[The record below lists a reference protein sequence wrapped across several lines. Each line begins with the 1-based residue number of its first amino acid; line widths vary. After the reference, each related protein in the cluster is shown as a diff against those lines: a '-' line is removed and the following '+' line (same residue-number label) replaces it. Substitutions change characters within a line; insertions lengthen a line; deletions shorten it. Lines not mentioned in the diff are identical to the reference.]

1 MRIKSLFAAAASAA
15 ILAVP
20 AHAAT
25 TAQAQLKDKA
35 GEIVGSVALRQTASQ
50 GVWLNVVLDGFP
62 PGPHGFHVHETGSCA
77 PDFKAAGG
85 HFSPNGHKHGALSD
99 GGSHAGDLPNIHVPQ
114 SGRLTVEF
122 FAPDLSLEKG
132 TGASVF
138 DENGAAFIVHAG
150 IDDYT
155 SQPSGDAGD
164 RLACGVIKAVTK

>member
-1 MRIKSLFAAAASAA
+1 MHIKLLIAAATSAA
-15 ILAVP
+15 ILAFP
-20 AHAAT
+20 AQAAT

-50 GVWLNVVLDGFP
+50 GVWLNVVLDGLP
-62 PGPHGFHVHETGSCA
+62 PGPHGFHVHETGSCT

-85 HFSPNGHKHGALSD
+85 HFSPNGHKHGALSE

-114 SGRLTVEF
+114 SGRLTLEF

-132 TGASVF
+132 TVASVL
-138 DENGAAFIVHAG
+138 DEDGSAFIVHVG
-150 IDDYT
+150 VDDYT

-164 RLACGVIKAVTK
+164 RLACGVIKTVTK